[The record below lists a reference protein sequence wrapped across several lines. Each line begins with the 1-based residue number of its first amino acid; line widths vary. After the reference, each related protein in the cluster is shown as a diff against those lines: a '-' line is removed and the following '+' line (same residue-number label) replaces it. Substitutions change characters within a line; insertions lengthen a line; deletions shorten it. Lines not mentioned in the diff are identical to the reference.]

1 MDNLIISHLFGA
13 EEVTPFNI
21 VFRVFNTLYSFF
33 AAICISYWSK
43 TTIAFAEGDYKWVR
57 NAIKTCIGSALFLY

>member
-21 VFRVFNTLYSFF
+21 VFRVFNTLYSFLQQYVYH
-33 AAICISYWSK
+33 IGQK
-43 TTIAFAEGDYKWVR
+43 QQLLLQRTIINGLEM
-57 NAIKTCIGSALFLY
+57 L